1 MAGKEHVRCTGVS
14 ALGGG
19 GGADFKRAPARP
31 GVFERVAQRF
41 HWLFGNPAYQNCRT
55 EWLRIRDKQL
65 PFAGE
70 FVDHD
75 EGRQGTKRDREA
87 LDGEA
92 WRACLVFA
100 GGMASNATPQSIE
113 WFRLAFADADLESDW
128 AARANLDARM
138 GILNKALNGSNFYNA
153 AHGAFMDLPFG
164 QAPVGMFEDAFRGVR
179 FENYPVGCYAYEVDH
194 TGLPNCFAVRRRMT
208 GYQLCQRFGMD
219 SLPENAQNVVKSG
232 GGLRQSWDVCW
243 LVEKNADYDL
253 NKLGSGFQEWAS
265 YYWLD
270 KSGNEFVRV
279 SGFRDFPVAIAR
291 YQVIGQQAYGLGPGW
306 YADSDARMLYKIIDD
321 AFKNAELFVK
331 PPLQVPAGMEVDFE
345 PGRVSTQSAPGMKA
359 ETLFSLAPV
368 FRELFEIGEGV
379 RDKINRAYNVNLFTM
394 LDQEALRSGQ
404 RTAYELSLRNQE
416 RLQQLG
422 PVAERLNTEFLG
434 AVIERAYAIL
444 ERHGAFP
451 PFELDG
457 AYQDSEIAIEYTSP
471 LAQAQKMS
479 GIDNMNLLLS
489 MVANMA
495 QFMPE
500 TFRLLDAEA
509 FVRAFAEKT
518 GVETKLLKSPDAY
531 RAELEALA
539 KQAEAQAAAEREA
552 KAAPAV
558 ESYTNAAR
566 NVMELGQGGNPALA
580 NLMSAIGGGGG

>member
-1 MAGKEHVRCTGVS
+1 LGSEVFGRVS
-14 ALGGG
+14 
-19 GGADFKRAPARP
+19 
-31 GVFERVAQRF
+31 QRF
-41 HWLFGNPAYQNCRT
+41 HWLFDNPVFQNHRA
-55 EWLRIRDKQL
+55 EWLRIRQKQL

-70 FVDHD
+70 FLDLD
-75 EGRQGTKRDREA
+75 EERRGQKRDREA

-92 WRACLVFA
+92 WRACLTFA
-100 GGMASNATPQSIE
+100 GGMASSAVPQSIR
-113 WFRLAFADADLESDW
+113 WFRLSFADEELEGDFS
-128 AARANLDARM
+128 ARAALDARLD
-138 GILNKALNGSNFYNA
+138 ILNKVLNGSNFYNA
-153 AHGAFMDLPFG
+153 AHGAFMELPFG
-164 QAPVGMFEDAFRGVR
+164 QAPVGMFEDAFRGVH

-194 TGLPNCFAVRRRMT
+194 TGLPNCFALRRRLT
-208 GYQLCQRFGMD
+208 GYQLCQRFGLE
-219 SLPENAQNVVKSG
+219 SLPERVQNAVKGG
-232 GGLRQSWDVCW
+232 GGLRQSFDVCW

-253 NKLGSGFQEWAS
+253 NKLGSQFQEWAS

-270 KSGNEFVRV
+270 KSGEEFIRV

-321 AFKNAELFVK
+321 AFRNAELFVK
-331 PPLQVPAGMEVDFE
+331 PPLQVPAGMEVDFG
-345 PGRVSTQSAPGMKA
+345 PGRVSVQTGQGMKA

-368 FRELFEIGEGV
+368 FRELFEISEGV
-379 RDKINRAYNVNLFTM
+379 RDKINRAYSVNLFAM
-394 LDQEALRSGQ
+394 LDQDALRSGQ

-434 AVIERAYAIL
+434 AVIERVYAVL
-444 ERHGAFP
+444 ERHGVFP

-457 AYQDSEIAIEYTSP
+457 NWQGAQIEIEYTSP

-479 GIDNMNLLLS
+479 GLDNMNLLLG
-489 MVANMA
+489 MVANLA

-509 FVRAFAEKT
+509 FVRAFAEKA
-518 GVETKLLKSPDAY
+518 GVEARLLKSPEAY

-539 KQAEAQAAAEREA
+539 KQAGAEAAAEQEA

-566 NVMELGQGGNPALA
+566 NVMEMGQNDNPALA
-580 NLMSAIGGGGG
+580 NLMAALSGGGQ